1 MLHDNRACPDGRPD
15 WSAPLNPEGY
25 RISLIVTVFDVAE
38 ALLADCL
45 QSVARQTLRPHE
57 FEIVLVDDC
66 STAPHCPAMLGE
78 FTARHPNA
86 RLIRTPTRQGPN
98 HARKA
103 GVDVA
108 TGDYVLFLDG
118 DDMLS
123 CYALECLRETAWN
136 FRADFVTAT
145 IEWWSTRDYK
155 LQVLPATAR
164 PFDSGYMARLHALHQ
179 VVHSVTMC
187 GRLMRRGLLGDD
199 VFDLP
204 EHLLSED
211 LTTTTRILM
220 QARIVASTPE
230 VLYYYTV
237 NPESRSG
244 QINQRF
250 ILDMFANLQGLY
262 QAAVA
267 GDYLGQVYHDLG
279 KGLERAVYGMIG
291 RVLQSTS
298 TSAQEKHDLLQLI
311 ESMRRQFPVQDQGPG
326 HNAIAACSRLLA
338 EAGGERHA
346 WLVEKLSAQFAI
358 STVDYGRPRQFELGL
373 EPSEIALRL
382 KGRVVFICDVDY
394 QLRNA
399 AAIAH
404 LLAHRGFN
412 CAVLDNSRFASEGKR
427 QLPAAENGIFQRM
440 DRIQV
445 EQPPYGRD
453 WLATAR
459 LLVTFND
466 WSPYFRDALD
476 YRAMLHL
483 PTVGFVEGISDFLRV
498 DMVPFRALPYRRT
511 GHLFLC
517 GEADRPFFGDR
528 EVHVIGMPV
537 VERLWQKQPVFP
549 AAPLAVINVN
559 FSYGVL
565 EWDRGTF
572 LDCAMAGCA
581 QAGIDV
587 LITQHPQDRAVLQDY
602 PVSKRTQYQLIDD
615 CSVFISRFAT
625 GIIEALASGKPAIYL
640 NPHGERVEKFKHPLG
655 AFPVATTAQELADA
669 IRATLADIEAG
680 VDFRQRAGAFL
691 RQHANFC
698 GDDSVTERAA
708 NELAR
713 LAHDPANTGA
723 RAHAALLRVLQPD
736 FGNDRGA
743 GLVGDYPRERR
754 ALFNEEEWIA
764 LLCERA
770 DGLMLDVGASIG
782 NSCDVFLG
790 KGWTVHAFEPDPNNR
805 RRLVES
811 FGDQPRLVINEEAVS
826 DRSGLEVPFYA
837 SKESAGI
844 SSLSAFTEG
853 HQELCRVRTL
863 TLDDYCARHA
873 LTDIDFLKID
883 VEGHDLF
890 VLKGFPWARSRP
902 AVVLAEF
909 EDFKTRPLGY
919 SVHDLAA
926 FLLQQGYTVY
936 ASEWHPIVRYGPAHE
951 WRRILPY
958 DPQLELSATWGN
970 LVGFRDDP
978 GFERLQLAA
987 LRALKFNRRPP
998 APGAKPEPVV
1008 APEAAAPQGGPL
1020 RKAAVWLL
1028 TPVFFAGVRLL
1039 KALARTRIGARLKAK
1054 VEWLYDAHIGR
1065 TPQ

>member
-1 MLHDNRACPDGRPD
+1 MHENHACPGGGPQ
-15 WSAPLNPEGY
+15 WSALLNPDGY
-25 RISLIVTVFDVAE
+25 RISLIVTVYDVAE
-38 ALLADCL
+38 PLLADCL
-45 QSVARQTLRPHE
+45 RSVARQTLRPHE

-66 STAPHCPAMLGE
+66 STAPHCLALLE
-78 FTARHPNA
+78 AFAARHPNA
-86 RLIRTPTRQGPN
+86 RLLRTSTRQGPN
-98 HARKA
+98 HARKT
-103 GVDVA
+103 GVDAA

-123 CYALECLRETAWN
+123 CHALECLRETAWN
-136 FRADFVTAT
+136 FRADFVSST
-145 IEWWSTRDYK
+145 IEWWSTRDFK
-155 LQVLPATAR
+155 LQLLPATAK

-187 GRLMRRGLLGDD
+187 GRLMRRSLLGDD

-220 QARIVASTPE
+220 KARIVASTPE

-237 NPESRSG
+237 NPDSRSG
-244 QINQRF
+244 QVNERF

-262 QAAVA
+262 ETAVA
-267 GDYLGQVYHDLG
+267 EGYLGQVYHDLG

-298 TSAQEKHDLLQLI
+298 TGAQEKHELLQLI
-311 ESMRRQFPVQDQGPG
+311 ESRRLQFPVQDQGPA
-326 HNAIAACSRLLA
+326 HNTLAAFSRLMA
-338 EAGGERHA
+338 EASGQRHA
-346 WLVEKLSAQFAI
+346 WLVEKLSGQFAI
-358 STVDYGRPRQFELGL
+358 TTVDYGRPRQFETGL
-373 EPSEIALRL
+373 APSDIALRL

-399 AAIAH
+399 AAIAR

-427 QLPAAENGIFQRM
+427 QLPASENGIFQRV

-445 EQPPYGRD
+445 EAPPYGRD

-511 GHLFLC
+511 EHVFLC
-517 GEADRPFFGDR
+517 GEADRRFFGDR
-528 EVHVIGMPV
+528 QVQVIGMPV
-537 VERLWQKQPVFP
+537 VERLWQKQPLFP
-549 AAPLAVINVN
+549 SAPLAVINVN

-565 EWDRGTF
+565 EWDRDTF
-572 LDCAMAGCA
+572 LDCAMTGCA

-587 LITQHPQDRAVLQDY
+587 LITRHPQDRAKLEGY
-602 PVSKRTQYQLIDD
+602 PVSSRNQYQLIDD

-640 NPHGERVEKFKHPLG
+640 NPHGERVEKFKDPMG
-655 AFPVATTAQELADA
+655 AYLVATTAPELAAA
-669 IRATLADIEAG
+669 IRATLADIAAG

-691 RQHANFC
+691 RHHANYS
-698 GDDSVTERAA
+698 GEESVTERAA
-708 NELAR
+708 SELAR
-713 LAHDPANTGA
+713 LAHDPANAGA
-723 RAHAALLRVLQPD
+723 RAHAALLRVLQPG
-736 FGNDRGA
+736 FGQEPAA

-764 LLCERA
+764 LLSEQA
-770 DGLMLDVGASIG
+770 DGLMIDVGASVG

-805 RRLVES
+805 RKLVET
-811 FGDQPRLVINEEAVS
+811 FGDHPRLLINEDAVS
-826 DRSGLEVPFYA
+826 DQGGLELPFYA

-853 HQELCRVRTL
+853 HRELCRVRTV
-863 TLDDYCARHA
+863 TLSDYCQRHA
-873 LTDIDFLKID
+873 LEDIDFLKID

-890 VLKGFPWARSRP
+890 VLKGFPWSRSRP

-919 SVHDLAA
+919 TVHDLAA

-958 DPQLELSATWGN
+958 TPQLELSATWGN
-970 LVGFRDDP
+970 LVGFREDP

-987 LRALKFNRRPP
+987 MRALKFNRPSPPP
-998 APGAKPEPVV
+998 APQP
-1008 APEAAAPQGGPL
+1008 APAAASPPPVPQGGPL
-1020 RKAAVWLL
+1020 RRTLVWLL
-1028 TPVFFAGVRLL
+1028 TPVFFAGVRLV
-1039 KALARTRIGARLKAK
+1039 KALAGTRIGARLKAK
-1054 VEWLYDAHIGR
+1054 IEWLYEAHIGR
-1065 TPQ
+1065 TPE